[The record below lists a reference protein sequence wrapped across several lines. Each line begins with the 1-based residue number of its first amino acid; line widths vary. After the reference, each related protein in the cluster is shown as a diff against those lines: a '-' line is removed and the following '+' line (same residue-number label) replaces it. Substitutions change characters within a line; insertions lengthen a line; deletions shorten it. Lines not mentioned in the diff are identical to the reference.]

1 MSSSGEISL
10 REPVLNLLAAT
21 AAAGAAL
28 WFNLDLSAAGDKLI
42 AIFSILAG
50 LLVQAMLVTATI
62 AERGVITS
70 KVMRDLNGHLARQ
83 QRQWALLFGLYLVAA
98 LIPVLMSLAHDTGA
112 DMLGP
117 NIRVGSI
124 TLAFF
129 ATLALVRTIGVIR
142 GIQSLQRVRHA
153 LLINEIEENEKRGR
167 ETEANAVR
175 MTRPIPDVPYNRKIS
190 IG

>member
-10 REPVLNLLAAT
+10 REPVLNLLAAA
-21 AAAGAAL
+21 AAAGATG
-28 WFNLDLSAAGDKLI
+28 WFCLDLSAAGDKLI

-70 KVMRDLNGHLARQ
+70 KVMRELHRHLARQ
-83 QRQWALLFGLYLVAA
+83 QRQWAVLFGLYLVAA
-98 LIPVLMSLAHDTGA
+98 LIPVLMSLAHGTGA

-129 ATLALVRTIGVIR
+129 ATLALVRTIGVIS

-167 ETEANAVR
+167 EMEANAVR